1 MALSISKTNAMEF
14 QRINALLHG
23 DSGVGKT
30 TSLGT
35 LPADKTFV
43 AGSERGLIP
52 LRQSGFH
59 ATQLRSWDDCKELYA
74 MFREP
79 VVIDGDEIKIVAID
93 SLSAIAEFCK
103 SHIINVDR
111 KQITK
116 ERSGG
121 KIDKPK
127 GIHEDMMTM
136 EDYGLLATRMSGL
149 ISAFTNLDIHVI
161 FTCLSEWKEDKKT
174 GAMKCVP
181 MLSGKLAFQCPAYFD
196 LVLHM
201 ENQKDEEGEGVRVWR
216 TFNDDKIT
224 AKDASG
230 VLDNFESP
238 DWTTVFGK
246 ILKGGTK

>member
-1 MALSISKTNAMEF
+1 MTLVISKTDSMEF
-14 QRINALLHG
+14 NRVNALLGG

-35 LPADKTFV
+35 LPVDKTFI

-59 ATQLRSWDDCKELYA
+59 ATQLREWNDVKELYNL
-74 MFREP
+74 FREP
-79 VVIDGDEIKIVAID
+79 VVIDGDEIKILAID
-93 SLSAIAEFCK
+93 SLSAIADFCK
-103 SHIINVDR
+103 SHIIHVDR

-136 EDYGLLATRMSGL
+136 EDYGLLSTRLSSL
-149 ISAFTNLDIHVI
+149 ISAFVNLDVHVI
-161 FTCLSEWKEDKKT
+161 FTCLSEWKEDKQT
-174 GAMKCVP
+174 GAQKCVP

-201 ENQKDEEGEGVRVWR
+201 ENQKDEDGTEQRVWR
-216 TFNDDKIT
+216 TFNDDKIF

-230 VLDNFESP
+230 VLDPFEEP
-238 DWTTVFGK
+238 NWTKVFGK
-246 ILKGGTK
+246 ILGGSK